1 MPGKKGGAHDMKF
14 GFQMYY
20 VRWHFQNN
28 AQLNGI
34 VHDPV
39 EQLVQRRRPAHLSL
53 SG

>member
-1 MPGKKGGAHDMKF
+1 MKF

-28 AQLNGI
+28 AQLNGTFAI
-34 VHDPV
+34 PSNNSFNAADP
-39 EQLVQRRRPAHLSL
+39 RPTP